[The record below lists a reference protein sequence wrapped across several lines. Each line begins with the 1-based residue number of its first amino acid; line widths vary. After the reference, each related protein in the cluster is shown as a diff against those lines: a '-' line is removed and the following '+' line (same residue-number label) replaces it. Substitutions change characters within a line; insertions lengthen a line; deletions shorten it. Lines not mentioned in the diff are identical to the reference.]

1 MENDCL
7 IKQETIQ
14 NCLKFI
20 RLRTLEELR
29 GKFSIKEWIFLADIL
44 NGLIIDNSYRFSPEV
59 LVATCED
66 AELYENK
73 ASYYSVCLPELI
85 EKLKLLS
92 ITQLD
97 ALYYRIE
104 NFWENCSR
112 LDMLVWA
119 QF

>member
-59 LVATCED
+59 LVDTCED
-66 AELYENK
+66 AD
-73 ASYYSVCLPELI
+73 YSVCLPELI